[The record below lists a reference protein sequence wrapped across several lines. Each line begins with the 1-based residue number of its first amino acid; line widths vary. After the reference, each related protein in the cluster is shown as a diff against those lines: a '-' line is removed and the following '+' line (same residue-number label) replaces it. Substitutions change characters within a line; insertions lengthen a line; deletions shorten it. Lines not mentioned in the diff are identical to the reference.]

1 MNALAVARRLIAA
14 IESGDR
20 EALHALYAEDAV
32 QHELPNALVPN
43 GVVRDK
49 AAILEAFDRGAAL
62 MAKQRFEIT
71 NAVSEGRHAAVEADF
86 SGETRDGKA
95 FRARFAMFF
104 EVEGDEIVR
113 QRNYDCFDPF

>member
-1 MNALAVARRLIAA
+1 MNALAVARRMIGA
-14 IESGDR
+14 IENGDR
-20 EALHALYAEDAV
+20 TEVQALYADDAV

-43 GVVRDK
+43 GIRRDK
-49 AAILEAFDRGAAL
+49 QGILEAFDRGAAL

-86 SGETRDGKA
+86 FGETKSGKT

-104 EVEGDEIVR
+104 EVVDGKIVR

>member
-1 MNALAVARRLIAA
+1 MNALAVARRMIAA

-20 EALHALYAEDAV
+20 SEVEALYADDAV

-43 GVVRDK
+43 GIRRDK

-86 SGETRDGKA
+86 FGEAKNGKT

-104 EVEGDEIVR
+104 EVVDGKIVFEAGITGM
-113 QRNYDCFDPF
+113 QL

>member
-1 MNALAVARRLIAA
+1 MNALTLARRLTVAIEAGDRAA
-14 IESGDR
+14 ID
-20 EALHALYAEDAV
+20 ALYSDDAV
-32 QHELPNALVPN
+32 QHELPNALVPR

-49 AAILEAFDRGAAL
+49 AAILDSFDRGAAL

-86 SGETRDGKA
+86 FGEAKSGQT

-104 EVEGDEIVR
+104 EVEGDRIVR
-113 QRNYDCFDPF
+113 QRNYDCFDPL